1 MQTQKNYFVGTFNK
15 VISILWGSFKLYL
28 NVCYLNH
35 HWHFFLGT
43 RWNTI
48 ETFFEVIHHN
58 LSCLLLLAKLTKK
71 VTLKSIQKC
80 SMLTTAKYSSTLE
93 ILFLLGD
100 TLKCVVVKKDN
111 MPAYSYVEEE
121 DEIDA
126 NGDIVQVCT
135 VNFCN
140 HNWSKLDC
148 FSNTSMYNNLLKKW
162 PNFSSV

>member
-1 MQTQKNYFVGTFNK
+1 M
-15 VISILWGSFKLYL
+15 
-28 NVCYLNH
+28 
-35 HWHFFLGT
+35 
-43 RWNTI
+43 
-48 ETFFEVIHHN
+48 
-58 LSCLLLLAKLTKK
+58 LAKLTKK

-100 TLKCVVVKKDN
+100 TLKCVVVKKDD

-126 NGDIVQVCT
+126 NGDIVQVYT
-135 VNFCN
+135 KHFCN

-148 FSNTSMYNNLLKKW
+148 FSNTSMYNNLLKKMT
-162 PNFSSV
+162 